1 MTGAAR
7 LALVALAFAVATTPK
22 AVAQQPALPSLVRP
36 MQVLLLADR
45 SGSMS
50 SDYDQFTAFR
60 AKYPGIRPVDDL
72 RIELPRSLL
81 SGLRQDAA
89 VQFGSFG
96 RSFLFSRFV
105 APDRAALGAAM
116 AETEQDGGP
125 SPIWDA
131 MSRAAASLAERD
143 GDRIVLLITDGRASG
158 NVLGFDDALN
168 HALAAGLR
176 VFVFDIHNPSDL
188 DAKNRRVLDDPN
200 GPNRDLR
207 RIAVNTNGGYI
218 VVSRPSRISL
228 PRAVETIVKDL
239 SAARRDLFR

>member
-1 MTGAAR
+1 
-7 LALVALAFAVATTPK
+7 
-22 AVAQQPALPSLVRP
+22 
-36 MQVLLLADR
+36 
-45 SGSMS
+45 
-50 SDYDQFTAFR
+50 
-60 AKYPGIRPVDDL
+60 
-72 RIELPRSLL
+72 
-81 SGLRQDAA
+81 
-89 VQFGSFG
+89 
-96 RSFLFSRFV
+96 
-105 APDRAALGAAM
+105 M